1 MSWTVYQRMWQ
12 ILMIKK
18 LKSRTCYFFDDMTS
32 IENKIKVDE
41 KSYKNIL
48 IYHIEFV
55 IIKDFSYRTINSVN
69 TLYLT
74 INKMNGYIEDSNG
87 NKYLTLIS
95 TDEGKGTL
103 EKYEELWNEIR
114 DLITSITNNSDNVH
128 EKYMKIKFNSDDD
141 LPLKE
146 Q

>member
-1 MSWTVYQRMWQ
+1 M
-12 ILMIKK
+12 
-18 LKSRTCYFFDDMTS
+18 LKCLITRINEAKTLVKHVSCDCKFRSNSTTCNS
-32 IENKIKVDE
+32 NLKW
-41 KSYKNIL
+41 NI
-48 IYHIEFV
+48 F
-55 IIKDFSYRTINSVN
+55 
-69 TLYLT
+69 
-74 INKMNGYIEDSNG
+74 
-87 NKYLTLIS
+87 KYLTLIS

-103 EKYEELWNEIR
+103 EKYEELWNKIR